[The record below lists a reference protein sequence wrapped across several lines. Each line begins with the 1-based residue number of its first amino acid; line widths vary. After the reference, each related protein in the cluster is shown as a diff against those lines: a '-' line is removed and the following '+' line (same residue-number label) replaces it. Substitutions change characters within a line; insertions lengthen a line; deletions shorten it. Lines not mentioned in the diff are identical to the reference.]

1 MSAFDWSEDFE
12 VRIDSVDQQHKRLV
26 VLINGLGDRLTG
38 GDLSFEDAKAMV
50 AEAADYAKYHFSE
63 EEKLMRMFAVDLRH
77 VEQHYDSHTKFL
89 AYASS
94 IFMDLREENYVA
106 ACRQLLDFL
115 ISWLGLHILTQD
127 RAMALQ
133 IKAIE
138 ENQTPAAAFEKYDEE
153 DKRRAPLVKI
163 LLNLVNSMFD
173 RSHEL
178 QMLKDSLEVK
188 VAERTEALRK
198 VNEYLKDLSFTDTLT
213 GLPNRRQAMR
223 YLDRLWG
230 EAQERDLALCCMMID
245 ADHFKAV
252 NDTYGHDAGDK
263 LLCAV
268 ASCLREA
275 VRGDDLVARL
285 GGDEFLI
292 VLPGTLLRDA
302 FMLARR
308 VHDNVNKLSVT
319 FEAGGEW
326 KGSVSIGLAA
336 RHPDM
341 PNQNTLIKQADKAL
355 YKAKSAG
362 KNCIRI

>member
-26 VLINGLGDRLTG
+26 ALVNALGDKLAA
-38 GDLSFEDAKAMV
+38 DSLSFEDAKALI

-63 EEKLMRMFAVDLRH
+63 EEKLMRLFSVDLRH
-77 VEQHYDSHTKFL
+77 VEAHYDQHTKFL

-94 IFMDLREENYVA
+94 IFLDLREENFVA
-106 ACRQLLDFL
+106 ACRQLLNFL

-127 RAMALQ
+127 RSMALQ

-138 ENQTPAAAFEKYDEE
+138 AEMKPADAFEKYDEE
-153 DKRRAPLVKI
+153 DKRREPLVKI
-163 LLNLVNSMFD
+163 LLDLVNTMFD

-178 QMLKDSLEVK
+178 QTLKDSLEVK

-213 GLPNRRQAMR
+213 GLPNRRRAMR
-223 YLDRLWG
+223 YLDRLWN
-230 EAQERDLALCCMMID
+230 EAQERNLALCCMMID
-245 ADHFKAV
+245 ADHFKSV

-263 LLCAV
+263 LLCSV

-275 VRGDDLVARL
+275 VRADDLVARL

-308 VHDNVNKLSVT
+308 VHDNINKLCVE
-319 FEAGGEW
+319 FAPGESW
-326 KGSVSIGLAA
+326 KGSVSIGLAS

-341 PNQNTLIKQADKAL
+341 PNLNTLVKQADKAL

-362 KNCIRI
+362 KNCIRM

>member
-1 MSAFDWSEDFE
+1 MSAFEWSEDFA
-12 VRIDSVDQQHKRLV
+12 VHIDSVDQQHKRLV
-26 VLINGLGDRLTG
+26 VLINALGDKIAS
-38 GDLSFEDAKAMV
+38 DALSFEEAKIMV
-50 AEAADYAKYHFSE
+50 SEAADYAKYHFSE

-77 VEQHYDSHTKFL
+77 VEEHYDSHTKFL

-94 IFMDLREENYVA
+94 MFMDLREENYVTT
-106 ACRQLLDFL
+106 CRQLLDFL

-127 RAMALQ
+127 RSMALQ
-133 IKAIE
+133 IQAIE
-138 ENQTPAAAFEKYDEE
+138 ANATPADAFEKYDEE
-153 DKRRAPLVKI
+153 DKRREPLVKI
-163 LLNLVNSMFD
+163 LLNLVNAMFD

-178 QMLKDSLEVK
+178 QTLKDSLEVK

-198 VNEYLKDLSFTDTLT
+198 VNDYLKDLSFTDTLT

-223 YLDRLWG
+223 YLARVWS

-245 ADHFKAV
+245 ADHFKSV

-268 ASCLREA
+268 ASCLRDA

-308 VHDNVNKLSVT
+308 VHDNVNKLSVA
-319 FEAGGEW
+319 FESGGEW

-336 RHPDM
+336 RHPSM
-341 PNQNTLIKQADKAL
+341 PNQNSLIKQADNAL
-355 YKAKSAG
+355 YQAKSAG
-362 KNCIRI
+362 KNCIRM

>member
-1 MSAFDWSEDFE
+1 MSVFDWNGDYE
-12 VRIDSVDQQHKRLV
+12 VQIDSVDQQHKRLV
-26 VLINGLGDRLTG
+26 ALINALGDRLAG
-38 GDLSFEDAKAMV
+38 EALSFEEAKAMI

-63 EEKLMRMFAVDLRH
+63 EEKLMRLFSVDLRH
-77 VEQHYDSHTKFL
+77 VESHYDQHTKFL

-94 IFMDLREENYVA
+94 IFMDLREESYVA

-127 RAMALQ
+127 RVMALQ

-138 ENQTPAAAFEKYDEE
+138 ADMKPAAAYEKYDSE
-153 DKRRAPLVKI
+153 DKQREPLVRI
-163 LLNLVNSMFD
+163 LLNLVNAMFT

-245 ADHFKAV
+245 ADHFKSV

-263 LLCAV
+263 LLCSV
-268 ASCLREA
+268 ASCLRDA
-275 VRGDDLVARL
+275 VRADDLVARL

-308 VHDNVNKLSVT
+308 VHDNVNKLCVE
-319 FEAGGEW
+319 FAPGESW
-326 KGSVSIGLAA
+326 KGSVSIGLAS

-341 PNQNTLIKQADKAL
+341 PDQNTLVKQADKAL

-362 KNCIRI
+362 KNCIRM

>member
-1 MSAFDWSEDFE
+1 MSAFDWNEDFE
-12 VRIDSVDQQHKRLV
+12 VRIDSVDQQHRRLV
-26 VLINGLGDRLTG
+26 VLINALGDRIAANA
-38 GDLSFEDAKAMV
+38 LSFEEAKVTV
-50 AEAADYAKYHFSE
+50 AEVADYAKYHFSE
-63 EEKLMRMFAVDLRH
+63 EEKLMRLFSVDLRH
-77 VEQHYDSHTKFL
+77 VDEHYDSHTKFL

-94 IFMDLREENYVA
+94 MFMDLHEENYVA

-127 RAMALQ
+127 RSMALQ

-138 ENQTPAAAFEKYDEE
+138 ENLTPAAAFEKYDEE

-163 LLNLVNSMFD
+163 LLNLVNAMFD

-245 ADHFKAV
+245 ADHFKSV

-263 LLCAV
+263 LLCSV

-302 FMLARR
+302 FFLARR
-308 VHDNVNKLSVT
+308 VHDNVNKLCVE
-319 FEAGGEW
+319 FAPGECW
-326 KGSVSIGLAA
+326 KGSVSIGLAS
-336 RHPDM
+336 RHADM

-362 KNCIRI
+362 KNCIRM